1 MNAVLQAAV
10 TPPAVRRE
18 EVLRYAGAATAHGET
33 IVLMESCI
41 AEMEPLWRYA
51 VCYTELPVT
60 VTDGRCDFGAFAVRS
75 ASLAAFL
82 AGTTAVWVMAA
93 TVGTAL
99 DRRIQKYAHTSPSR
113 ALMLQALG
121 AERIEALCDA
131 FCAQTAKE
139 NGAAAMPRFS
149 PGYGDLPLSVQ
160 RDVFAVLDCSRH
172 IGVSLTDGLMMV
184 PTKSVTAFAVLSDQ
198 ATPCMKNRCSA
209 CQKRDCAFRGD
220 V

>member
-1 MNAVLQAAV
+1 MSAVLQATV

-18 EVLRYAGAATAHGET
+18 EVLRYAGAAATHGET
-33 IVLMESCI
+33 LALTESCI
-41 AEMEPLWRYA
+41 AEMESLWRYA
-51 VCYTELPVT
+51 VCYTKLSVT
-60 VTDGRCDFGAFAVRS
+60 VANERCDFGAFAVTS

-82 AGTTAVWVMAA
+82 AGATDVWAMAA

-99 DRRIQKYAHTSPSR
+99 DRRIQKYSRTSPSR
-113 ALMLQALG
+113 ALLLQALG

-131 FCAQTAKE
+131 FCAQTARE
-139 NGAAAMPRFS
+139 NGATAMPRFS

-160 RDVFAVLDCSRH
+160 RELFSVLDCSRH
-172 IGVSLTDGLMMV
+172 IGVSLTDSLMMV

-198 ATPCMKNRCSA
+198 PTSCKNNRCSA

-220 V
+220 L